1 MNQKGKLALIT
12 GASAGIGEACAE
24 VFAEEGANLILLARR
39 KNKLD
44 EISKR
49 IKQKYKVEILNIECD
64 VRNRKNV
71 EKSIKELPEKFKNI
85 DILIN
90 NAGLARGMNKI
101 QEGSF
106 DDWDEM
112 LDTNVKGL
120 LNVSRFVLPG
130 MVERKSGHVVNIGS
144 LAGREVYPNGNVYC
158 STKYAVKA
166 ISKGMLID
174 LNGTGIRVTNLD
186 PGLVETEF
194 SEVRFRGD
202 TKRAKSIY
210 QGYIPLTSRDIAEVA
225 LFCVTRPKHVTI
237 QDILITPTD
246 QATAMILNKK
256 VL

>member
-1 MNQKGKLALIT
+1 MDLKGKIILIT

-24 VFAEEGANLILLARR
+24 VFAEEGAMLILLARR

-44 EISKR
+44 ELSKI
-49 IKQKYKVEILNIECD
+49 IKEKNKVEILNIECD
-64 VRNRKNV
+64 VRNRKDV
-71 EKSIKELPEKFKNI
+71 EKCIKELPDKFKNI

-112 LDTNVKGL
+112 LDTNIKGL

-158 STKYAVKA
+158 STKHAVKA
-166 ISKGMLID
+166 LSKGMIID
-174 LNGTGIRVTNLD
+174 LNGTGVKVTNLD

-202 TKRAKSIY
+202 TEKAKKIY
-210 QGYIPLTSRDIAEVA
+210 QGYTPLTSRDIAEVA
-225 LFCVTRPKHVTI
+225 LFCVTRPQHVMI
-237 QDILITPTD
+237 QDIMVTPTD
-246 QATAMILNKK
+246 QATALILNKK
-256 VL
+256 